1 MNRENIILGI
11 IFMIVGIFCLSV
23 NDILIKG
30 LSKNFPAWEII
41 FFRAFS
47 GSLLSVALIAK
58 FGWKKLK
65 TKKPIGHFVRAFS
78 SVAAFAFYVFGI
90 KFLLL
95 SENQAIFHV
104 APIIATILAIPILKE
119 KLGIHRMF
127 AVILGFIGVLII
139 VKPGSGLFKIE
150 SLLPLIAATFMACS
164 YLATRFLMSTESS
177 IAIVFYYSFS
187 LLITTL
193 IFFPN
198 DFIFPSLLDLIP
210 LMFLGVMGSLGHYFM
225 ALAAKNAKVRVIT
238 PFEYSSFIFVT
249 VMAYIFYNEIPG
261 ISVILGVVLII
272 ISGVYIIYREQQ
284 KNKKIVS
291 QTILKN
297 TR

>member
-1 MNRENIILGI
+1 MSRQNIILGI
-11 IFMIVGIFCLSV
+11 SCMIAGMFCLSV
-23 NDILIKG
+23 NDVLVKG
-30 LSKNFPAWEII
+30 LTRNFPIWEII

-47 GSLLSVALIAK
+47 GVLISLALVAW
-58 FGWKKLK
+58 FGWEKLK
-65 TKKPIGHFVRAFS
+65 TKKPIGHFIRAFS
-78 SVAAFAFYVFGI
+78 SVACVVFYFFGI

-95 SENQAIFHV
+95 SENQAIVHV

-210 LMFLGVMGSLGHYFM
+210 LMFLGVMGSLGHYFL
-225 ALAAKNAKVRVIT
+225 ALSAKNAEVMVIT

-249 VMAYIFYNEIPG
+249 IMAYIFYNEIPG
-261 ISVILGVVLII
+261 ISIIIGVVLII
-272 ISGVYIIYREQQ
+272 LSGVYIVYREQQ
-284 KNKKIVS
+284 KKKNIVS
-291 QTILKN
+291 LTILKN